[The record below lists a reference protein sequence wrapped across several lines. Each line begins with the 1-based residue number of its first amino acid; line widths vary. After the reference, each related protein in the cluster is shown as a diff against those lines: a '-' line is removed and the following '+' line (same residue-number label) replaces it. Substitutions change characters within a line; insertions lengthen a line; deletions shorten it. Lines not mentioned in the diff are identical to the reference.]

1 MKKIIATVLT
11 AALFLAC
18 FSFAQA
24 DTLIPASFSAPV
36 PVKDSYANNPAV
48 EGEAPLTGLP
58 ASGEPYTPVLL
69 VLGPPDAEPFW
80 GIAKADILF
89 QVPNMGAGSTKEM
102 ALFANE
108 YPASAG
114 GSRSARMTMLPF
126 ANAFDSAFASGAY
139 PPFSDGSKVDVQG
152 HLSGWGYKMNHKY
165 YNLLGNSFK
174 ERIKTV
180 NGIAKHDA
188 ASLGFLVS
196 MAHQD
201 MIDNNVQFDV
211 RPFLFTDEALD
222 RGDPAAKITMT
233 YFGNAERLQNR
244 TERTESNCTFVY
256 TEGAGYMKNGCAG
269 PMMDALDL
277 NPLYFANVIVLWTE
291 YDFANGYYGLK
302 NYFVGNGQAE
312 IFQNG
317 KHISGAWV
325 RTDLKGRL
333 VLLDESGEEL
343 KLQRGKTFF
352 VVSNQNNELRIA
364 E

>member
-1 MKKIIATVLT
+1 M
-11 AALFLAC
+11 
-18 FSFAQA
+18 
-24 DTLIPASFSAPV
+24 DR
-36 PVKDSYANNPAV
+36 
-48 EGEAPLTGLP
+48 
-58 ASGEPYTPVLL
+58 LL
-69 VLGPPDAEPFW
+69 
-80 GIAKADILF
+80 
-89 QVPNMGAGSTKEM
+89 S
-102 ALFANE
+102 
-108 YPASAG
+108 
-114 GSRSARMTMLPF
+114 
-126 ANAFDSAFASGAY
+126 
-139 PPFSDGSKVDVQG
+139 
-152 HLSGWGYKMNHKY
+152 
-165 YNLLGNSFK
+165 LLGNSFK

-333 VLLDESGEEL
+333 VLLDENGEEL